1 MSRRRILHVV
11 DHALSQRSSG
21 YSIRTRYLTKA
32 QADLGLEPHVLSTS
46 AGVASMHEEDGVVHH
61 GLALPRPRLSNLPFI
76 HWRWVRAIAACV
88 REHGIEIVHAHTPH
102 ATGLVAAAGARRA
115 AVPVV
120 YEVRGLWHE
129 TRRVEQGR
137 SNPLEY
143 ALWDALEGR
152 CCRRADA
159 VIAISEGLRER
170 LITHYGVSGPIAIV
184 PNGVDFARFEAAA
197 EAPPRGGPL
206 RLGYI
211 GSLRRL
217 EGLEL
222 AIEAVA
228 RMDEPVELWIVGEGE
243 ERSRLTERAAAL
255 GESDRVHLPGPVA
268 HAEVEAQ
275 YARLDALV
283 FPRERSLVTEMVTP
297 LKPLE
302 AMALG
307 KPVLASDVGGL
318 REIVVDERCLFRA
331 GDVDALVERIRAFAR
346 DAGLRAEVAR
356 AGQERA
362 RERDWSRVVQ
372 PCLAVYNALL

>member
-11 DHALSQRSSG
+11 DHALEQRSTG
-21 YSIRTRYLTKA
+21 YSIRTRFLTKA
-32 QADLGLEPHVLSTS
+32 QASLGLEPHVLSTS
-46 AGVASMHEEDGVVHH
+46 AGGSSTHEEDGVVHH
-61 GLALPRPRLSNLPFI
+61 GLALPRPQLSNLPFT
-76 HWRWVRAIAACV
+76 HGRWARAIAACV
-88 REHGIEIVHAHTPH
+88 RKHGIEIVHAHSPH
-102 ATGLVAAAGARRA
+102 ATGLVASAGARRA
-115 AVPVV
+115 GVPAV

-143 ALWDALEGR
+143 ALCNALEGR
-152 CCRRADA
+152 CCRHADA
-159 VIAISEGLRER
+159 VIAICEGLREH
-170 LITHYGVSGPIAIV
+170 LVTHYGVSGPIAVV
-184 PNGVDFARFEAAA
+184 PNGVDFARFEAGA
-197 EAPPRGGPL
+197 EAPPGDGPL

-211 GSLRRL
+211 GSVRRL

-222 AIEAVA
+222 AVEAIA

-243 ERSRLTERAAAL
+243 ERPRLAERAAAL
-255 GESDRVHLPGPVA
+255 GVSDRVHLPGPVA
-268 HAEVEAQ
+268 HAEVEGQ

-283 FPRERSLVTEMVTP
+283 FPREKSPVTEMVMP

-318 REIVVDERCLFRA
+318 RELVADERCLFRA

-356 AGQERA
+356 AGRERA

-372 PCLAVYNALL
+372 PCLAVYDALP

>member
-1 MSRRRILHVV
+1 MSHRRILHVV
-11 DHALSQRSSG
+11 DHALPQRFSG
-21 YSIRTRYLTKA
+21 YSIRTRFLTKA
-32 QADLGLEPHVLSTS
+32 QAGLGLEPHVLSTS
-46 AGVASMHEEDGVVHH
+46 AGVSSTHEQDGVVQH
-61 GLALPRPRLSNLPFI
+61 GLALPRPQLSNLPFA
-76 HWRWVRAIAACV
+76 HRRWARAIAACV
-88 REHGIEIVHAHTPH
+88 REHGIEIVHAHSPH
-102 ATGLVAAAGARRA
+102 ATGLVASAGARRA
-115 AVPVV
+115 AVPTV

-129 TRRVEQGR
+129 ARRVEQDR

-170 LITHYGVSGPIAIV
+170 LVKHYGVSGPIAVV

-197 EAPPRGGPL
+197 EHPPRDGPL

-243 ERSRLTERAAAL
+243 ERPRLAECAAAL
-255 GESDRVHLPGPVA
+255 GVSDRVHLLGPVP
-268 HAEVEAQ
+268 HAEIEAQ
-275 YARLDALV
+275 YARLDVMLY
-283 FPRERSLVTEMVTP
+283 PRKRSPVTEMVTP

-307 KPVLASDVGGL
+307 KPLLASDVGGL
-318 REIVVDERCLFRA
+318 RELVADKRCLFRA
-331 GDVDALVERIRAFAR
+331 GDVDALVERIRAFAS
-346 DAGLRAEVAR
+346 DAGLRTEVVR
-356 AGQERA
+356 AGRERA

-372 PCLAVYNALL
+372 PCLAVYDALL